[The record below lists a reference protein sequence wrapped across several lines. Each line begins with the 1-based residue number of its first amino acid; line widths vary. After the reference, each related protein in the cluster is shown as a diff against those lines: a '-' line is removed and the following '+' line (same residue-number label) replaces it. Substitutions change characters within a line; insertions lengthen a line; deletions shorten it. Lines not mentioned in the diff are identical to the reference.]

1 MSLNTLNKSPW
12 QPAFTLTFMGFLFMV
27 PALMGCKLRKS
38 PWTIIG
44 CNWSESVWWSEF
56 SVGAVALLI
65 SAYFWRKA
73 IRSLRSEA

>member
-1 MSLNTLNKSPW
+1 MSFTRNPW
-12 QPAFTLTFMGFLFMV
+12 HNALSLTFVGFLFMV

-56 SVGAVALLI
+56 GFGAAMLFVSVF
-65 SAYFWRKA
+65 FWRRV
-73 IRSLRSEA
+73 IRSLP

>member
-1 MSLNTLNKSPW
+1 MSFTRNPW
-12 QPAFTLTFMGFLFMV
+12 HNALSLTFLGFLFMV
-27 PALMGCKLRKS
+27 PALLGCKLRKS

-65 SAYFWRKA
+65 SAYFWKKA
-73 IRSLRSEA
+73 VHSPP